1 MYDPRMIQPFRD
13 DLTKVGFTELRSASD
28 VDAALGKSE
37 GTALVVVNSVCG
49 CAAGQA
55 RPGVAQALAR
65 SAAKPDALLTVFA
78 GQDTDATARARSYM
92 KGYPPSSPSM
102 ALFKDGAL
110 VFMLER
116 RQIEGRNAAQV
127 AAALEEAFQAQ
138 CPAGISAVR

>member
-1 MYDPRMIQPFRD
+1 MIQPFRD

-28 VDAALGKSE
+28 VDAALGKPE

-55 RPGVAQALAR
+55 RPGVAQALSR

-116 RQIEGRNAAQV
+116 RQIEGRNATQV
-127 AAALEEAFQAQ
+127 AAALEEAFMAH

>member
-1 MYDPRMIQPFRD
+1 MIQPFRD

-78 GQDTDATARARSYM
+78 GQDTDATARARSST
-92 KGYPPSSPSM
+92 GN
-102 ALFKDGAL
+102 
-110 VFMLER
+110 
-116 RQIEGRNAAQV
+116 Q
-127 AAALEEAFQAQ
+127 
-138 CPAGISAVR
+138 